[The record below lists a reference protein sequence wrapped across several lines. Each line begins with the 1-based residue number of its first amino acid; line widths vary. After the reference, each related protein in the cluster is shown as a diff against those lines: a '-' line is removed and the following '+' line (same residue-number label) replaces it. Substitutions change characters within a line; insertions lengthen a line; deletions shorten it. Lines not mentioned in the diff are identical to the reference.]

1 MRDALPSDCLPRSF
15 TMSAHSHQVY
25 DNPLVTRYASREMA
39 ELCGPQRKFRTWR
52 QLWVAL
58 AEAKHELGVL
68 AEAAKS
74 PRIRP
79 EQIAAMRA
87 HTDDI
92 DFARAAAHERRI
104 KHDVM
109 AHIHTY
115 EEACPAA
122 KGILHVGATSCYVT
136 DNAD

>member
-1 MRDALPSDCLPRSF
+1 MRDQLSSDCLPRSF
-15 TMSAHSHQVY
+15 SMSADRHQVY
-25 DNPLVTRYASREMA
+25 DNPLVTRYASKEMA
-39 ELCGPQRKFRTWR
+39 ELWGPQRKFRTWR

-58 AEAKHELGVL
+58 AEAQHELGML
-68 AEAAKS
+68 AEDGKS
-74 PRIRP
+74 PLIRP

-115 EEACPAA
+115 E
-122 KGILHVGATSCYVT
+122 
-136 DNAD
+136 